1 MELLRSA
8 GHPEEIAALVN
19 YKLGKCSA
27 VKPKCKQV
35 RLKVKV
41 KIKVDSESESDSTFN
56 FKFKSRLDSCLEL
69 RPSLQLT
76 QPSLR
81 AESTF
86 KSQVSQSVN
95 VSSTQVDWFDDNHF
109 IDLS

>member
-41 KIKVDSESESDSTFN
+41 KIKVDSESDSTFN
-56 FKFKSRLDSCLEL
+56 FKSRLDSCLEL